1 MEVTMALFITKRLL
15 MALATVLVV
24 AVLAFL
30 LVHAMPGS
38 PGAVSLGAGASQEAI
53 DEVNQR
59 LGWND
64 PLPAQFITWL
74 GSAVQGDL
82 GVSLIDGRSVS
93 TDLASRLPVTASLAA
108 GATILSAVLGIALG
122 VTAAVRGGV
131 LDQAIGGFVGLL
143 VALPAFWVGVIFVY
157 LFAVQSSIFPA
168 TGYVPFDV
176 SPQGW
181 ALSLALPV
189 ITLAVGGAAFI
200 ARQTRAS
207 MLEALQ
213 QEHIRTLRATA
224 TPTWKILYVHA
235 LRYASL
241 PIVAGIA
248 LQFIGLFGG
257 SVIAEQLFAM
267 PGLGQAVQT
276 SVSTHDAPAVQG
288 VVVIA
293 TVVVVAVNLVLELA
307 TKFLDPKLRAS

>member
-1 MEVTMALFITKRLL
+1 MALFITKRLL

-38 PGAVSLGAGASQEAI
+38 PGAVSLGAGASQQAI

-59 LGWND
+59 MGWND
-64 PLPAQFITWL
+64 PLPVQFFSWL

-93 TDLASRLPVTASLAA
+93 ADLASRLPVTASLAA
-108 GATILSAVLGIALG
+108 GATVLSAVLGIALG
-122 VTAAVRGGV
+122 VTAAVRGGI
-131 LDQAIGGFVGLL
+131 LDQVIGGFVGLL
-143 VALPAFWVGVIFVY
+143 VALPAFWVGVLFVF
-157 LFAVQSSIFPA
+157 LFAVQSSVFPA
-168 TGYVPFDV
+168 TGYVPFEV
-176 SPQGW
+176 SPQDW

>member
-1 MEVTMALFITKRLL
+1 MALFITKRLL

-53 DEVNQR
+53 DEVNRR

-64 PLPAQFITWL
+64 PLPAQFFTWL

-82 GVSLIDGRSVS
+82 GISLIDGRSVS
-93 TDLASRLPVTASLAA
+93 ADLASRLPVTASLAA

-143 VALPAFWVGVIFVY
+143 VALPAFWVGVLFVY

-168 TGYVPFDV
+168 TGYVPFEV
-176 SPQGW
+176 SPQDW

>member
-1 MEVTMALFITKRLL
+1 MAIYVAKRLL
-15 MALATVLVV
+15 MALATVLLV

-53 DEVNQR
+53 NRVNEK
-59 LGWND
+59 LGWSD
-64 PLPAQFITWL
+64 PLPAQFFRWL
-74 GSAVQGDL
+74 GSAAQGDF

-93 TDLASRLPVTASLAA
+93 ADLANRLPVTAVLAA
-108 GATILSAVLGIALG
+108 GATLLSAVLGIALG
-122 VTAAVRGGV
+122 VTAAVRGGMV
-131 LDQAIGGFVGLL
+131 DRIVGAVCGLA
-143 VALPAFWVGVIFVY
+143 VALPAFWIGIIFVY
-157 LFAVQSSIFPA
+157 LFAVQSSVFPA
-168 TGYVPFDV
+168 TGYVPFEI
-176 SPQGW
+176 SPQDW

-276 SVSTHDAPAVQG
+276 SVSNHDAPSVQG
-288 VVVIA
+288 VVVVA

>member
-1 MEVTMALFITKRLL
+1 MALFITKRLL

-64 PLPAQFITWL
+64 PLVTQFATWL
-74 GSAVQGDL
+74 ASAIQGDL
-82 GVSLIDGRSVS
+82 GVSLIDGRSLS
-93 TDLASRLPVTASLAA
+93 ADLASRLPVTASLAA

-122 VTAAVRGGV
+122 VTAAVRGGM
-131 LDQAIGGFVGLL
+131 LDQVISGFVGLL
-143 VALPAFWVGVIFVY
+143 VALPAFWVGIIFVY
-157 LFAVQSSIFPA
+157 LFAVQSSVFPA
-168 TGYVPFDV
+168 TGYVPFEV
-176 SPQGW
+176 SPQDW

-267 PGLGQAVQT
+267 PGLGQAVQS

>member
-1 MEVTMALFITKRLL
+1 MALFITKRLL

-64 PLPAQFITWL
+64 PLLTQFFTWL

-82 GVSLIDGRSVS
+82 GISLIDGRSVS
-93 TDLASRLPVTASLAA
+93 ADLASRLPVTASLAA

-122 VTAAVRGGV
+122 VTAAVRGGL

-143 VALPAFWVGVIFVY
+143 VALPAFWVGVLFVY

-168 TGYVPFDV
+168 TGYVPFEV
-176 SPQGW
+176 SPQDW

>member
-1 MEVTMALFITKRLL
+1 MALFITKRLL

-38 PGAVSLGAGASQEAI
+38 PGAVSLGAGASQQAI

-64 PLPAQFITWL
+64 PLLTQFITWL

-82 GVSLIDGRSVS
+82 GISLIDGRSVS
-93 TDLASRLPVTASLAA
+93 ADLASRLPVTASLAA

-143 VALPAFWVGVIFVY
+143 VALPAFWVGVLFVY

-168 TGYVPFDV
+168 TGYVPFEV
-176 SPQGW
+176 SRQDW

>member
-1 MEVTMALFITKRLL
+1 MEVTMALFISKRLL

-38 PGAVSLGAGASQEAI
+38 PGAVSLGAGASQGDI

-64 PLPAQFITWL
+64 PLLVQFVRWL
-74 GSAVQGDL
+74 GDAVQGNL

-93 TDLASRLPVTASLAA
+93 ADLLSRLPVTASLAA
-108 GATILSAVLGIALG
+108 GATLLSAVLGIGLG
-122 VTAAVRGGV
+122 VTAAVRGGMV
-131 LDQAIGGFVGLL
+131 DRIVGGVCGLA
-143 VALPAFWVGVIFVY
+143 VALPAFWIGIIFVY
-157 LFAVQSSIFPA
+157 FLAVQSSVFPA
-168 TGYVPFDV
+168 TGYVPFEV
-176 SPQGW
+176 SPQDW

-248 LQFIGLFGG
+248 LQFIQLFGG

-267 PGLGQAVQT
+267 PGPGQSVQN
-276 SVSTHDAPAVQG
+276 SVSTHDAPSVQG

-307 TKFLDPKLRAS
+307 TKFLDPKLRAA

>member
-1 MEVTMALFITKRLL
+1 
-15 MALATVLVV
+15 
-24 AVLAFL
+24 
-30 LVHAMPGS
+30 MPGS

-64 PLPAQFITWL
+64 PLLTQFITWL

-82 GVSLIDGRSVS
+82 GISLIDGRSVS
-93 TDLASRLPVTASLAA
+93 ADLASRLPVTASLAA

-143 VALPAFWVGVIFVY
+143 VALPAFWVGVLFVY

-168 TGYVPFDV
+168 TGYVPFEV
-176 SPQGW
+176 SPQDW

>member
-1 MEVTMALFITKRLL
+1 MALFITKRLL

-38 PGAVSLGAGASQEAI
+38 PGAVSLGAGASQQAI

-64 PLPAQFITWL
+64 PLLSQFITWL

-82 GVSLIDGRSVS
+82 GISLIDGRSVS
-93 TDLASRLPVTASLAA
+93 ADLASRLPVTASLAA

-143 VALPAFWVGVIFVY
+143 VALPAFWVGVLFVY

-168 TGYVPFDV
+168 TGFVPFEV
-176 SPQGW
+176 SPQDW

>member
-1 MEVTMALFITKRLL
+1 MEVNMALFITKRLL

-53 DEVNQR
+53 DEVNAR

-64 PLPAQFITWL
+64 PLLTQFVRWL
-74 GSAVQGDL
+74 GDAVHGDL
-82 GVSLIDGRSVS
+82 GISLIDGRSVS
-93 TDLASRLPVTASLAA
+93 DDLASRLPVTASLAA
-108 GATILSAVLGIALG
+108 GGTVLSAVLGIALG
-122 VTAAVRGGV
+122 VTAAVRGGAA
-131 LDQAIGGFVGLL
+131 DRIIGGICGLA
-143 VALPAFWVGVIFVY
+143 VALPAFWIGIIFVY
-157 LFAVQSSIFPA
+157 LFAVQSSVFPA
-168 TGYVPFDV
+168 TGYVPFEV
-176 SPQGW
+176 SPQDW

-189 ITLAVGGAAFI
+189 ITIAVGGAAFI

-267 PGLGQAVQT
+267 PGLGQAVQS
-276 SVSTHDAPAVQG
+276 SVSTHDAPSVQG

>member
-1 MEVTMALFITKRLL
+1 MALFITKRLL

-38 PGAVSLGAGASQEAI
+38 PGAVSLGAGASQQAI

-64 PLPAQFITWL
+64 PLFTQFFTWL

-82 GVSLIDGRSVS
+82 GISLIDGRSVS
-93 TDLASRLPVTASLAA
+93 ADLASRLPVTASLAA
-108 GATILSAVLGIALG
+108 GATVLSAVLGIALG
-122 VTAAVRGGV
+122 VTAAVRGGL
-131 LDQAIGGFVGLL
+131 LDQVIGGFVGLL
-143 VALPAFWVGVIFVY
+143 VALPAFWVGVLFVY

-168 TGYVPFDV
+168 TGYVPFEV
-176 SPQGW
+176 SPQDW

>member
-1 MEVTMALFITKRLL
+1 MALFITKRLL

-108 GATILSAVLGIALG
+108 GATILSAILGIALG

-176 SPQGW
+176 SPQDW